1 MKKIFKLAFLAAVCF
16 LAFSATSCN
25 KKQEPTEFYEWE
37 PNCLKEEYGSDETQY
52 NAVKAW
58 MDAALQQIS
67 PLTRGSGNLTK
78 TQLQSTI
85 SNAES
90 AMAKVVT
97 DFTEATKTHDFGP
110 YDYKSVRIFHVLDRP
125 GKEIHKSP
133 EYTVDYQPLLRAVSE
148 YEVNEPNF
156 SSMVMISEDF
166 ALAPTV
172 GYLLLHLEPGLET
185 KIIGEP
191 RVYNAETHNI
201 YTGTP
206 FVSAETIQPV
216 DKGLLITMKFYRAH
230 AEEYLGS
237 WYMLIPVEQKGALTE
252 KVEVLMKITL
262 K

>member
-1 MKKIFKLAFLAAVCF
+1 MKKIIVFFAVCAMA
-16 LAFSATSCN
+16 LCAASCN
-25 KKQEPTEFYEWE
+25 KKQEPTDFYEWE
-37 PNCLKEEYGSDETQY
+37 PNCLKEECGTDETQY
-52 NAVKAW
+52 NAVKEW
-58 MDAALQQIS
+58 MDASLMQIS
-67 PLTRGSGNLTK
+67 PLTRGSGNLSK
-78 TQLQSTI
+78 GQLESTI
-85 SNAES
+85 SNAEN

-97 DFTEATKTHDFGP
+97 DFEEARKTHDFGP
-110 YDYKSVRIFHVLDRP
+110 YDYKSVHIFHVLDRP

-133 EYTVDYQPLLRAVSE
+133 EYTVDYQALQRAVSE
-148 YEVNEPNF
+148 YEVNEPSF
-156 SSMVMISEDF
+156 STKVMIAEEF

-185 KIIGEP
+185 KIVGEP

-216 DKGLLITMKFYRAH
+216 DEGLLITMKFYRAH